1 MQMIMYVYMLFP
13 ALSIAYVMLIKMYY
27 GSLLNCLTPHNIG
40 LVHGISLCRQN
51 G

>member
-27 GSLLNCLTPHNIG
+27 GWHKSLQAKWLNEL
-40 LVHGISLCRQN
+40 S
-51 G
+51 